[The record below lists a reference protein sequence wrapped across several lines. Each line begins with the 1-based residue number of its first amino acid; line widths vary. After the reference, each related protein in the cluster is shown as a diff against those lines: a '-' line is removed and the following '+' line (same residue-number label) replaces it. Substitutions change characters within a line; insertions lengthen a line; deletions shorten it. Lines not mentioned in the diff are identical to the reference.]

1 MTTRKPIAR
10 LFVLLAASA
19 AAAAVAVAVAPPA
32 LACTNF
38 LITKGASADGSTMI
52 SYTADS
58 HTLYG
63 ELYHFP
69 AGQHIEGAPLRVF
82 EWDTGDYVGTIK
94 QVARTY
100 EVVGNMNERQ
110 VAIGETTFGGREE
123 LKDPE
128 GGMDYG
134 SLMYIALQR
143 AGSAREAIK
152 VMGEIV
158 AAYGYR
164 SEGETFSISDANEA
178 WLMEMIGKG
187 KGNRGALWVALRIP
201 DGYVSAH
208 ANHSRIRRFPLNDPA
223 NALYAPDVIS
233 FAREKGWFKGKDEEF
248 SFSDTYAPADFGSLR
263 FCEARVWSFFN
274 RIAPSL
280 KLPTA
285 LLKGDPNAPQLPL
298 WIKPDRKLALRD
310 VMEALRDHFEGTEFD
325 MTKGAGAGPY
335 GLPYRWRPLTWKA
348 GDTRYVNERAV
359 ATQQTGFSFVT
370 QSRAALPDPVGG
382 VLWFGV
388 DDTASTVYVPM
399 YCGIRQVPKSF
410 AVGTGDF
417 KTFTWDSA
425 FWVFNF
431 VANWSYTRYR
441 DIIEDVKVV
450 QRDLEG
456 GFLGRQA
463 DVESK
468 ALALYKQS
476 PELAREFLTRYSV
489 EQGDATVARWRKL
502 GQELFVKYLDGN
514 VRDAHGVP
522 KHPGYPEEW
531 RKLVAEDDAK
541 NGNTLRYV
549 PLPGEKVEEGH

>member
-1 MTTRKPIAR
+1 
-10 LFVLLAASA
+10 
-19 AAAAVAVAVAPPA
+19 
-32 LACTNF
+32 
-38 LITKGASADGSTMI
+38 
-52 SYTADS
+52 
-58 HTLYG
+58 
-63 ELYHFP
+63 
-69 AGQHIEGAPLRVF
+69 
-82 EWDTGDYVGTIK
+82 
-94 QVARTY
+94 
-100 EVVGNMNERQ
+100 
-110 VAIGETTFGGREE
+110 
-123 LKDPE
+123 
-128 GGMDYG
+128 
-134 SLMYIALQR
+134 
-143 AGSAREAIK
+143 
-152 VMGEIV
+152 
-158 AAYGYR
+158 
-164 SEGETFSISDANEA
+164 
-178 WLMEMIGKG
+178 
-187 KGNRGALWVALRIP
+187 
-201 DGYVSAH
+201 
-208 ANHSRIRRFPLNDPA
+208 
-223 NALYAPDVIS
+223 
-233 FAREKGWFKGKDEEF
+233 
-248 SFSDTYAPADFGSLR
+248 
-263 FCEARVWSFFN
+263 
-274 RIAPSL
+274 
-280 KLPTA
+280 
-285 LLKGDPNAPQLPL
+285 
-298 WIKPDRKLALRD
+298 
-310 VMEALRDHFEGTEFD
+310 MEALRDHFEGTEFD

-450 QRDLEG
+450 QRELEG

-463 DVESK
+463 EVESK
-468 ALALYKQS
+468 ALALHQQS